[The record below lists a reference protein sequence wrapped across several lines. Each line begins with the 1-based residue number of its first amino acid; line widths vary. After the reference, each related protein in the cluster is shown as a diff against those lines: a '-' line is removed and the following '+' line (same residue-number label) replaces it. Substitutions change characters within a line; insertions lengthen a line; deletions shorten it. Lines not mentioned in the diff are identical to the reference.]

1 MNRITIAVL
10 LLSTAAGCSA
20 SRNAN
25 VTEGMRE
32 DGSGTV
38 TGIITLAEEVGPKTG
53 DFCAGLD
60 VRVTPTGAPGNVLG
74 NRTVRVSR
82 GRCSYQVSNL
92 PSGGEQ
98 LAFSVKPSTAW
109 QCANG
114 ATPTLTPEPGTLQLK
129 DYQTE
134 TRDFRVTC
142 TAPSA
147 GTSAPTP

>member
-10 LLSTAAGCSA
+10 MLSTAAGCGTSRSA
-20 SRNAN
+20 TGGVR
-25 VTEGMRE
+25 EGN
-32 DGSGTV
+32 GAV
-38 TGIITLAEEVGPKTG
+38 TGIITLADEVGPKTG

-60 VRVTPTGAPGNVLG
+60 VRVAPTGAPEEALG

-82 GRCSYQVSNL
+82 GRCSYQIANL

-98 LAFSVKPSTAW
+98 LMFTVKPSPAW
-109 QCANG
+109 QCGNG
-114 ATPTLTPEPGTLQLK
+114 ATPTLTPEPQALQLR

-134 TRDFRVTC
+134 TRDFRVSC

-147 GTSAPTP
+147 GASAPTP